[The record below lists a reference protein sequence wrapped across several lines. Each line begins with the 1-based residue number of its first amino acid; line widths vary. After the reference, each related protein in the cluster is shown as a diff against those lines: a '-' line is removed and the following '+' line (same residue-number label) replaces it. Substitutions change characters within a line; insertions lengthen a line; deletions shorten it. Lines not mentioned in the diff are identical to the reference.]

1 MRHGTTTQEGEG
13 KQKNKKSLFAQQF
26 ESHAPEY
33 FGVQLGSHTCGIPG
47 SFPPLG
53 KPPAVVRRDIVDPIL
68 LGAEHSEQNPS
79 SSDVKSVAPSSTI
92 QSDHS
97 TAPGSNSDQA
107 QARSTGPEN
116 TCQTGLTGLVAAA
129 AAVEGV
135 AGDQVGF
142 GATPG
147 HGSVTQIPPPT
158 LVSGKGLVSG
168 VGVSGREGAGPGA
181 GPEQEVQRIHEEN
194 VERLRGLSEEE
205 ILQEKERIE
214 HALGV

>member
-1 MRHGTTTQEGEG
+1 MSHGTTTQEGEG

-33 FGVQLGSHTCGIPG
+33 FGVQLSSHTCGIPG

-68 LGAEHSEQNPS
+68 LGAAVSEHSEQNPS
-79 SSDVKSVAPSSTI
+79 SSDVKSVAPSTI

-129 AAVEGV
+129 EGV

-142 GATPG
+142 GVTPG

-158 LVSGKGLVSG
+158 LVSGEGLVSG